1 MLKMRVALSFHALL
15 RDTNVNRKEK
25 IDCVGENFRGVN
37 KTKREKKHELLKG
50 HMVCGKC
57 WVVRF
62 CRVLICVFVFEPP
75 IKTQGRFIDEHYNIY
90 SRSGECTR
98 PLINV

>member
-37 KTKREKKHELLKG
+37 KTKREKN
-50 HMVCGKC
+50 MN
-57 WVVRF
+57 
-62 CRVLICVFVFEPP
+62 
-75 IKTQGRFIDEHYNIY
+75 Y
-90 SRSGECTR
+90 
-98 PLINV
+98 